1 MRRWHDDPYTKKAQ
15 REDYEARSVY
25 KLEEIDRR
33 ERLFDSARLVVDL
46 GASPGSWTQY
56 VLRKVPKTKVVAVDL
71 SPLRVSDPRL
81 QFFQKD
87 INEMNWDETLHAEK
101 ADVVLS
107 DMAPKTSGIHDRDV
121 LLSFEL
127 ASMALDV
134 AKKSLKPNGKF
145 VVKIFMGDTF
155 DEFEGLMKDSF
166 KEVRRLRPE
175 TTRKHSREIYF
186 IGKQLKSNAPA
197 SLSPVSEQ

>member
-46 GASPGSWTQY
+46 GASPGSWSQY
-56 VLRKVPKTKVVAVDL
+56 VLRKVPRANIVAVDL
-71 SPLRVSDPRL
+71 SPLRVNDPRL
-81 QFFQKD
+81 KFFQKD
-87 INEMNWDETLHAEK
+87 INEMNWDETLQEK

-127 ASMALDV
+127 ATMALEV
-134 AKKSLKPNGKF
+134 AKRSLKPNGKF

-155 DEFEGLMKDSF
+155 DEFESQMQSTF

-186 IGKQLKSNAPA
+186 IGKQLKAVPAAAPTSA
-197 SLSPVSEQ
+197 Q

>member
-1 MRRWHDDPYTKKAQ
+1 M
-15 REDYEARSVY
+15 
-25 KLEEIDRR
+25 
-33 ERLFDSARLVVDL
+33 
-46 GASPGSWTQY
+46 
-56 VLRKVPKTKVVAVDL
+56 AVDL

-127 ASMALDV
+127 ASMALEV
-134 AKKSLKPNGKF
+134 ARKSLKPNGKF

-186 IGKQLKSNAPA
+186 IGKQLKSIAPT
-197 SLSPVSEQ
+197 SLGSVNEQ

>member
-33 ERLFDSARLVVDL
+33 ERIFDSARLVVDL
-46 GASPGSWTQY
+46 GASPGSWSQY
-56 VLRKVPKTKVVAVDL
+56 VLRKVPKSKVVAVDL

-87 INEMNWDETLHAEK
+87 INEMNWDETLGEEK

-155 DEFEGLMKDSF
+155 DEFEDLMKNAF

-186 IGKQLKSNAPA
+186 IGK
-197 SLSPVSEQ
+197 SLRPIGEHQPVP